1 MNLRD
6 KFIWNV
12 LIGLAFIAVTWYGW
26 ELFNNNSKMKKLY
39 TNYENEQVGTD
50 EKLQEKVSSL
60 ESIYKFRSK
69 NGFITIIA
77 QSFKSQKK
85 NKDDAINR
93 LEKLFSD
100 IKIQAKRIP
109 TKPSW
114 SSKVKRV
121 ENKKKRSQVKKSRR
135 QVSLDD

>member
-1 MNLRD
+1 MI
-6 KFIWNV
+6 KIKES
-12 LIGLAFIAVTWYGW
+12 
-26 ELFNNNSKMKKLY
+26 ELHFTFVRSSGPGGQHVN
-39 TNYENEQVGTD
+39 
-50 EKLQEKVSSL
+50 KVSTAVQL
-60 ESIYKFRSK
+60 KYNIYESDISEDMKQRFISTYGKRISK
-69 NGFITIIA
+69 NGFVTIIA

-121 ENKKKRSQVKKSRR
+121 ESKKKRSKVKKSRMK
-135 QVSLDD
+135 VSLDD